1 MLFSDVSAR
10 KRACLR
16 TDTNLEQVVRRS
28 TANGGVIGGAAVF
41 EGRESSRLF
50 RPGAHPC
57 RRTDDRSQPAQV
69 PKPRSTAAVQNGLQ
83 IYLRQINESRLLTGD
98 EEKALARRI
107 INDNDPEARER
118 MVRSN
123 LRLVVNIAK
132 HYVNR
137 GLSLPD
143 LIEEG
148 NIGLLKAVEGF
159 DPENG
164 SRFSTYA
171 SWWIK
176 QAIKR
181 ALINSVQPIH
191 IPAYMVE
198 MMSKLKY
205 ATREMEDQLGRLP
218 TTAELSAYMKL
229 TPKKLNIIKKAVKAY
244 NSPTQSGSDDGE
256 LTINELVADLHNP
269 TPDQEVCDTDELRRL
284 SELLDEIDERAA
296 KILKLRYGLEGEDP
310 MTLKEIGER
319 IGLTRER
326 VRQIEHE
333 ALNKLREAMSLEG

>member
-1 MLFSDVSAR
+1 M
-10 KRACLR
+10 
-16 TDTNLEQVVRRS
+16 
-28 TANGGVIGGAAVF
+28 
-41 EGRESSRLF
+41 
-50 RPGAHPC
+50 
-57 RRTDDRSQPAQV
+57 
-69 PKPRSTAAVQNGLQ
+69 STAAVQSGLQ
-83 IYLRQINESRLLTGD
+83 LYLRQINESPLLSA
-98 EEKALARRI
+98 EEERTLGRRI
-107 INDNDPEARER
+107 VAEGDPMARER

-148 NIGLLKAVEGF
+148 NIGLMKAVEGF

-164 SRFSTYA
+164 CRFSTYA

-198 MMSKLKY
+198 MMSKLKV
-205 ATREMEDQLGRLP
+205 AMRVLEDELGRIP
-218 TTAELSAYMKL
+218 NIDELAAHMKM
-229 TPKKLNIIKKAVKAY
+229 TPKKLRIIRKAVKAY
-244 NSPTQSGSDDGE
+244 NSPTQSGSADGE
-256 LTINELVADLHNP
+256 VTINDLVADTNNP
-269 TPDQEVCDTDELRRL
+269 TPDEAVSGTDELRQL
-284 SELLDEIDERAA
+284 SQLLHQIDQRAA
-296 KILKLRYGLEGEDP
+296 KILTLRYGLTGDEP
-310 MTLKEIGER
+310 LTLKQIGER

-333 ALNKLREAMSLEG
+333 ALKKLRDTMSADN

>member
-1 MLFSDVSAR
+1 MASV
-10 KRACLR
+10 
-16 TDTNLEQVVRRS
+16 
-28 TANGGVIGGAAVF
+28 AVL
-41 EGRESSRLF
+41 S
-50 RPGAHPC
+50 
-57 RRTDDRSQPAQV
+57 
-69 PKPRSTAAVQNGLQ
+69 GLQ
-83 IYLRQINESRLLTGD
+83 LYLRQINESPLLTAE
-98 EEKALARRI
+98 EEKILGRRI
-107 INDNDPEARER
+107 IHQNDFGAREK

-191 IPAYMVE
+191 IPAYM
-198 MMSKLKY
+198 
-205 ATREMEDQLGRLP
+205 
-218 TTAELSAYMKL
+218 
-229 TPKKLNIIKKAVKAY
+229 I
-244 NSPTQSGSDDGE
+244 
-256 LTINELVADLHNP
+256 
-269 TPDQEVCDTDELRRL
+269 
-284 SELLDEIDERAA
+284 
-296 KILKLRYGLEGEDP
+296 
-310 MTLKEIGER
+310 
-319 IGLTRER
+319 
-326 VRQIEHE
+326 
-333 ALNKLREAMSLEG
+333 

>member
-1 MLFSDVSAR
+1 MAS
-10 KRACLR
+10 
-16 TDTNLEQVVRRS
+16 
-28 TANGGVIGGAAVF
+28 I
-41 EGRESSRLF
+41 
-50 RPGAHPC
+50 
-57 RRTDDRSQPAQV
+57 
-69 PKPRSTAAVQNGLQ
+69 AVQSGLQ
-83 IYLRQINESRLLTGD
+83 LYLRQINGSPLLTAE
-98 EEKALARRI
+98 EEKALGRKI
-107 INDNDPEARER
+107 IHENDPEARER

-132 HYVNR
+132 HYVGR
-137 GLSLPD
+137 GLALPD

-164 SRFSTYA
+164 ARFSTYA

-191 IPAYMVE
+191 IPAYMIE

-205 ATREMEDQLGRLP
+205 AMRELEEELGRLP
-218 TTAELSAYMKL
+218 STDELSARLGMS
-229 TPKKLNIIKKAVKAY
+229 PKKLKIIRKAVKAY
-244 NSPTQSGSDDGE
+244 NSPTQSGSADGE
-256 LTINELVADLHNP
+256 LTINELVADMNNLP
-269 TPDQEVCDTDELRRL
+269 PDEVVMGN
-284 SELLDEIDERAA
+284 DEIRQLTKLLNETDERAA

-310 MTLKEIGER
+310 MTLKEIGKR

-333 ALNKLREAMSLEG
+333 TLRKLRDSMVSEGK

>member
-1 MLFSDVSAR
+1 MA
-10 KRACLR
+10 
-16 TDTNLEQVVRRS
+16 T
-28 TANGGVIGGAAVF
+28 
-41 EGRESSRLF
+41 
-50 RPGAHPC
+50 
-57 RRTDDRSQPAQV
+57 
-69 PKPRSTAAVQNGLQ
+69 AVQTGLQ
-83 IYLRQINESRLLTGD
+83 LYLRQINESRLLTAD
-98 EEKALARRI
+98 EEKSLARKI

-118 MVRSN
+118 MVRAN

-159 DPENG
+159 DPDNG
-164 SRFSTYA
+164 CRFSTYA

-176 QAIKR
+176 QGIKR

-198 MMSKLKY
+198 MMSKLKI
-205 ATREMEDQLGRLP
+205 AMRELEDRLGRM
-218 TTAELSAYMKL
+218 ASIEELSVHMKL
-229 TPKKLNIIKKAVKAY
+229 SPKKLKIIRKAVKAY

-256 LTINELVADLHNP
+256 LTINELVTDTHNP
-269 TPDQEVCDTDELRRL
+269 GPDQQVGDTDELRRL
-284 SELLDEIDERAA
+284 SEVLEAIDERAA

-310 MTLKEIGER
+310 MTLKEIGHR

-333 ALNKLREAMSLEG
+333 ALAKLRHVMSGE

>member
-1 MLFSDVSAR
+1 MAS
-10 KRACLR
+10 
-16 TDTNLEQVVRRS
+16 
-28 TANGGVIGGAAVF
+28 
-41 EGRESSRLF
+41 
-50 RPGAHPC
+50 
-57 RRTDDRSQPAQV
+57 
-69 PKPRSTAAVQNGLQ
+69 AAVQSGLQ
-83 IYLRQINESRLLTGD
+83 LYLKQINESPLLTAD
-98 EEKALARRI
+98 EEKDLGRKI
-107 INDNDPEARER
+107 IRDNCMESRER

-132 HYVNR
+132 HYVGR

-164 SRFSTYA
+164 CRFSTYA

-181 ALINSVQPIH
+181 ALINGSQPIH

-198 MMSKLKY
+198 MMTKFKI
-205 ATREMEDQLGRLP
+205 ANRELEDELGRLP
-218 TTAELSAYMKL
+218 SIDELSEHMKMSR
-229 TPKKLNIIKKAVKAY
+229 KKLNIIKKAVKAY
-244 NSPTQSGSDDGE
+244 HSPTQSGSADGE
-256 LTINELVADLHNP
+256 LTINELVADMNTP
-269 TPDQEVCDTDELRRL
+269 TPDELVKDQDEIRQLG
-284 SELLDEIDERAA
+284 ELLGEIDEREA
-296 KILKLRYGLEGEDP
+296 KILKLRYGLDGGDP
-310 MTLKEIGER
+310 MTLKEIGEK

-333 ALNKLREAMSLEG
+333 ALGKLRDTMMIGVH

>member
-1 MLFSDVSAR
+1 MA
-10 KRACLR
+10 
-16 TDTNLEQVVRRS
+16 
-28 TANGGVIGGAAVF
+28 
-41 EGRESSRLF
+41 
-50 RPGAHPC
+50 
-57 RRTDDRSQPAQV
+57 
-69 PKPRSTAAVQNGLQ
+69 TAAVQSGLQ
-83 IYLRQINESRLLTGD
+83 LYLKQINQTPLLNGD
-98 EEKALARRI
+98 QEKALARKI
-107 INDNDPEARER
+107 INDNDPEAREQ
-118 MVRSN
+118 MVRAN

-137 GLSLPD
+137 GLTLPD

-164 SRFSTYA
+164 CRFSTYA

-198 MMSKLKY
+198 MMAKLKQ
-205 ATREMEDQLGRLP
+205 AMRELEDRLRRMP
-218 TTAELSAYMKL
+218 TIEELSAHMKL
-229 TPKKLNIIKKAVKAY
+229 SPKKLRIIRKAVKAY

-256 LTINELVADLHNP
+256 LTINELVADTHNP
-269 TPDQEVCDTDELRRL
+269 TPDTAVMDSDELRQL
-284 SELLDEIDERAA
+284 GELLESIDERAA

-310 MTLKEIGER
+310 MTLKEIGQR

-333 ALNKLREAMSLEG
+333 SLARLKEAMLAEL

>member
-1 MLFSDVSAR
+1 MATV
-10 KRACLR
+10 
-16 TDTNLEQVVRRS
+16 
-28 TANGGVIGGAAVF
+28 GVL
-41 EGRESSRLF
+41 S
-50 RPGAHPC
+50 
-57 RRTDDRSQPAQV
+57 
-69 PKPRSTAAVQNGLQ
+69 GLQ
-83 IYLRQINESRLLTGD
+83 LYLRQINESPLLSAL
-98 EEKALARRI
+98 EEKQLARRI
-107 INDNDPEARER
+107 IHHNDFAAREH

-164 SRFSTYA
+164 ARFSTYA

-191 IPAYMVE
+191 IPAYMIE
-198 MMSKLKY
+198 MMSKLRV
-205 ATREMEDQLGRLP
+205 ANRELEDRLGRMP
-218 TTAELSAYMKL
+218 TVEELSEHLKMSV
-229 TPKKLNIIKKAVKAY
+229 KKLKIIKKAVKAY
-244 NSPTQSGSDDGE
+244 HAPTQSGGSGNGADGQDE
-256 LTINELVADLHNP
+256 VTINELVADTHNP
-269 TPDQEVCDTDELRRL
+269 GPDEQVHNADELRHL
-284 SELLDEIDERAA
+284 GELLEDIDPRAA

-310 MTLKEIGER
+310 MTLKEIGVR

-333 ALNKLREAMSLEG
+333 SLAKLRQTMLAGI

>member
-1 MLFSDVSAR
+1 MA
-10 KRACLR
+10 
-16 TDTNLEQVVRRS
+16 S
-28 TANGGVIGGAAVF
+28 TA
-41 EGRESSRLF
+41 
-50 RPGAHPC
+50 
-57 RRTDDRSQPAQV
+57 
-69 PKPRSTAAVQNGLQ
+69 VQSGLQ
-83 IYLRQINESRLLTGD
+83 LYLRQINESPLLTAD
-98 EEKALARRI
+98 QEKELARRI
-107 INDNDPEARER
+107 IEHNDPAARER

-198 MMSKLKY
+198 MMSKFKQAMRQL
-205 ATREMEDQLGRLP
+205 EDQLGRLP
-218 TTAELSAYMKL
+218 NIDELSDYLKMSV
-229 TPKKLNIIKKAVKAY
+229 KKLKIIKKAVKAY
-244 NSPTQSGSDDGE
+244 HSPTQFTGAGSADGE
-256 LTINELVADLHNP
+256 EMTISDVVADTHNP
-269 TPDQEVCDTDELRRL
+269 TPEESVCGTDELRQL
-284 SELLDEIDERAA
+284 QELLEQIDDRAA
-296 KILKLRYGLEGEDP
+296 RILKLRYGLDGQDP
-310 MTLKEIGER
+310 MTLKEIGTQ

-326 VRQIEHE
+326 VRQIEHD
-333 ALNKLREAMSLEG
+333 ALRKLRDAMLVA

>member
-1 MLFSDVSAR
+1 MA
-10 KRACLR
+10 
-16 TDTNLEQVVRRS
+16 S
-28 TANGGVIGGAAVF
+28 TA
-41 EGRESSRLF
+41 
-50 RPGAHPC
+50 
-57 RRTDDRSQPAQV
+57 
-69 PKPRSTAAVQNGLQ
+69 VQSGLQ
-83 IYLRQINESRLLTGD
+83 LYLRSINESPLLTAD

-107 INDNDPEARER
+107 INDNDGAARER

-132 HYVNR
+132 NYVNR
-137 GLSLPD
+137 GLTLPD

-159 DPENG
+159 DPDNG

-198 MMSKLKY
+198 MMAKFKM
-205 ATREMEDQLGRLP
+205 AMRELEDRLGRLP
-218 TTAELSAYMKL
+218 NMEELSAHLKMSS
-229 TPKKLNIIKKAVKAY
+229 KKLKIIKKAVKAY
-244 NSPTQSGSDDGE
+244 HSPTQFTGGGYGGDDEMSIGD
-256 LTINELVADLHNP
+256 LVADMNNP
-269 TPDQEVCDTDELRRL
+269 PPDEIVRSVDDLRQL
-284 SELLDEIDERAA
+284 EELLDQIDERAA
-296 KILKLRYGLEGEDP
+296 KILKLRYGLEGQDP
-310 MTLKEIGER
+310 MTLKEIGQQ

-333 ALNKLREAMSLEG
+333 ALRKLRDAMMVGA